1 MTDGKQ
7 DKANYEIISI
17 GKIVYK
23 KAEFGPKVRE
33 QVSKEEPGQFSKIL
47 HTTVMRKTEN
57 KKVFA

>member
-1 MTDGKQ
+1 MEDNK

-17 GKIVYK
+17 GKIRYK

-33 QVSKEEPGQFSKIL
+33 QVSKEEPGQFSRVL
-47 HTTVMRKTEN
+47 HTTVMRKTEG